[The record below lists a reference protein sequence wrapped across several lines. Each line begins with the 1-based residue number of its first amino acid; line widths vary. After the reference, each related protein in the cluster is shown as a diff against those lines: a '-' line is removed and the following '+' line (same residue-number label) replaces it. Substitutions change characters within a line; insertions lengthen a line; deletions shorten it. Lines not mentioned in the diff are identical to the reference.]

1 VLLDRPYGIKTQS
14 LGMRGLIESVA
25 IALHRGLVG
34 AARELKMKSEFH
46 AASPVRLVLVDI
58 RPA

>member
-1 VLLDRPYGIKTQS
+1 LQLGRVLARWARYDL
-14 LGMRGLIESVA
+14 
-25 IALHRGLVG
+25 IALDEVGYVRGLVG

-46 AASPVRLVLVDI
+46 AASPVRLVLVDF